1 MNSIGNT
8 VSAIAGI
15 LGPIIVASL
24 TTNIGDD
31 SDNPWGWRVAF
42 LLTLFICI
50 IVSTV
55 WYIMIK
61 AEIVNELNTPS
72 PIVVNYN
79 K

>member
-8 VSAIAGI
+8 VGATAGI
-15 LGPIIVASL
+15 LGPIIVALL

-31 SDNPWGWRVAF
+31 SNNPWGWRIAF
-42 LLTLFICI
+42 LLTLFISM
-50 IVSTV
+50 IVSIV

-72 PIVVNYN
+72 PLVVKN

>member
-8 VSAIAGI
+8 VGATAGI
-15 LGPIIVASL
+15 LGPIIVALL
-24 TTNIGDD
+24 TTSIGDD
-31 SDNPWGWRVAF
+31 SENPWGWRVAF
-42 LLTLFICI
+42 LLTLFISM
-50 IVSTV
+50 IVSIV

-72 PIVVNYN
+72 PLVVKN

>member
-8 VSAIAGI
+8 VSAAAGI

-31 SDNPWGWRVAF
+31 SNNNPWGWRIAF

-72 PIVVNYN
+72 PIVVKN